1 MDTKETKKSLSQFL
15 RFAAIGAMNTGVDLV
30 VLNIETITTG
40 IKDGAG
46 YGIQKGVSFLV
57 AVTFSYF
64 LNKHWTFQDKSK
76 KDEGRKFSQFLFVS
90 VIGMLINVSV
100 ATITVTYLKEPIN
113 EFVSLKFLTDQLW
126 VSIGGLAGTA
136 VGLFWNFIGYK
147 FWVFKK

>member
-1 MDTKETKKSLSQFL
+1 
-15 RFAAIGAMNTGVDLV
+15 
-30 VLNIETITTG
+30 
-40 IKDGAG
+40 
-46 YGIQKGVSFLV
+46 
-57 AVTFSYF
+57 F

-76 KDEGRKFSQFLFVS
+76 KDEGRKFSQFIFVS
-90 VIGMLINVSV
+90 IIGMLINVSV

-113 EFVSLKFLTDQLW
+113 EFVNLKFLTDQLW